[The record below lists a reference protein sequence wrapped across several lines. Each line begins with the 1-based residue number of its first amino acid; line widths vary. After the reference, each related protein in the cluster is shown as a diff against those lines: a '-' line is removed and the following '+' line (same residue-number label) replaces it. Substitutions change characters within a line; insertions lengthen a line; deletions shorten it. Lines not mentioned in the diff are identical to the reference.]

1 MHDIIV
7 AETVAVMSRLLFANN
22 FLTISNI
29 KTLHAKLHV
38 TCDNRLF
45 TNVNCLAIQT
55 ILPVGSSGG
64 RVGPCV
70 QFLRRAMGF
79 RRVSDL
85 SEYSVSEL
93 LDLIEK
99 ATKLVRDKLDN
110 SWDCGASGV
119 SSSGY
124 SVVEPEP
131 AGASSSAAVPRN
143 AAGLKSPYTC
153 DFHCKF
159 CQSQCCR
166 PHPHKNH
173 ACIEHRKWR

>member
-1 MHDIIV
+1 M
-7 AETVAVMSRLLFANN
+7 
-22 FLTISNI
+22 
-29 KTLHAKLHV
+29 
-38 TCDNRLF
+38 
-45 TNVNCLAIQT
+45 
-55 ILPVGSSGG
+55 
-64 RVGPCV
+64 GPCV